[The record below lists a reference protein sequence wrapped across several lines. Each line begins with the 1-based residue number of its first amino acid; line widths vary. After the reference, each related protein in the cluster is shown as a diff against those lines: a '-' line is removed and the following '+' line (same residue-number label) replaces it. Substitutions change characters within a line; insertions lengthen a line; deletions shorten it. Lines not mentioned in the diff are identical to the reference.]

1 MSFLHFFAF
10 LPFSSFHASPLVVYD
25 AMLQAGGQYGDELAF
40 NNFSRGIT
48 DTSFPTST
56 TASTQITNNVMTSS
70 GQRAII
76 TSNWNPS
83 ENTWTLRS
91 GSNTTQVNTKKKD
104 DKKDKKKEEEKVEK
118 SSLAEDLKELETLW
132 EVLSEC
138 LEEFDR
144 SGDAN
149 AFLIVQNA
157 VEAFFMVH
165 SLDKKEAE
173 MKRKKLEEQEKEEGD
188 KSKEAGEK
196 EKVRP
201 DSGKQ
206 LVMRKMVEFRASFC
220 VNCKNL

>member
-1 MSFLHFFAF
+1 M
-10 LPFSSFHASPLVVYD
+10 
-25 AMLQAGGQYGDELAF
+25 
-40 NNFSRGIT
+40 
-48 DTSFPTST
+48 
-56 TASTQITNNVMTSS
+56 
-70 GQRAII
+70 
-76 TSNWNPS
+76 
-83 ENTWTLRS
+83 
-91 GSNTTQVNTKKKD
+91 NTKKKD